1 MGRQQASKVY
11 KTKRKTRDA
20 DQILNDD
27 LKSHAA
33 VHALENQKFDEYL
46 PGLAQHYCI
55 PCAKYFESDVALTA
69 HKRKKVHKRQLR
81 NLKFG
86 PYTSEEASAGAGRD
100 VQKHLA
106 KMQDQERLLRE
117 RSDQLDTPV
126 NESHKKLSKRTKPV
140 TAEMEVE
147 AEEEAVPDK
156 EEEISV

>member
-1 MGRQQASKVY
+1 MWYGEPNPCLKKNHLLIMGRQQASKVY

-81 NLKFG
+81 NLQLTPSMLRLRKPARSLYGSRVF
-86 PYTSEEASAGAGRD
+86 YASWNISRI
-100 VQKHLA
+100 QSTC
-106 KMQDQERLLRE
+106 M
-117 RSDQLDTPV
+117 
-126 NESHKKLSKRTKPV
+126 V
-140 TAEMEVE
+140 TTEVL
-147 AEEEAVPDK
+147 
-156 EEEISV
+156 